1 VTPRP
6 VTNIGAS
13 VRQRLLN
20 LARERGEPFDQLLQY
35 YAIERFLARLATTP
49 WADVL
54 VVKGATLLRVW
65 NAPLARP
72 TRDIDFHTRL
82 SDGAAV
88 ARVAVAEVV
97 ALEQDDGLVFERDIA
112 SEPIVVDGRYPGV
125 RLAVKGSLA
134 GARFKLQVDV
144 GVGTEVVPEPAWVDY
159 PVLLAMDQPR
169 VLAYAPETAIA
180 EKFEAMVSLGE
191 ANGRLRDFYDVWL
204 LAATLAFGG
213 RPLSAAVAATFSGL
227 GTTLPAAAPVTL
239 TDSFAALPEAQAR
252 WAAFVAQPGVSGPA
266 SFVDATCLIAAF
278 LMPVVEAV
286 RAGRG
291 FDAQWS
297 PGGPW
302 ATTGRSETTSATG
315 ARVRRNR

>member
-20 LARERGEPFDQLLQY
+20 LARERGEPFDQVLQY
-35 YAIERFLARLATTP
+35 FAIERFLARLATTP

-54 VVKGATLLRVW
+54 VVKGATLLRFW
-65 NAPLARP
+65 NAPLGRP

-82 SDGAAV
+82 VDGASV

-97 ALEQDDGLVFERDIA
+97 ALEQDDGLVFDGEIA

-144 GVGTEVVPEPAWVDY
+144 GVGAEAVPEPAWVDY
-159 PVLLAMDQPR
+159 PRSPR
-169 VLAYAPETAIA
+169 HGPAADP
-180 EKFEAMVSLGE
+180 
-191 ANGRLRDFYDVWL
+191 RLR
-204 LAATLAFGG
+204 
-213 RPLSAAVAATFSGL
+213 
-227 GTTLPAAAPVTL
+227 
-239 TDSFAALPEAQAR
+239 AR
-252 WAAFVAQPGVSGPA
+252 DGDRREVRSHGV
-266 SFVDATCLIAAF
+266 V
-278 LMPVVEAV
+278 
-286 RAGRG
+286 GRG

-302 ATTGRSETTSATG
+302 AIAGRPEAT
-315 ARVRRNR
+315 